1 MLPGIEM
8 MACGEMAAPLS
19 VMQHVVHVESSHNPY
34 AIGVVG
40 GRLMRQPKNLGEA
53 LSTVQ
58 MLQEKGYNF
67 SLGLAQVNRY
77 NLSKYGLQSYEQA
90 FQQCPNLKAGSAI
103 LSECYQ
109 RSGKDWGKA
118 LSCYYSGNFV
128 TGFRHGYVQ
137 KVFNSMAQANG
148 QSSAAP
154 IPLVGEAQSQVRHPV
169 KSVKASLQSLPD
181 RLLSRVI
188 DDRLQGANPLSQ
200 QDAAQVFP
208 QGAAGMEAGS
218 MRSDQGG
225 ELGSMPQVPR
235 SAGRDAQLADS
246 RHANSSR
253 SPNGSQASPNIS
265 SDGEVAVLMS
275 SRVPVI
281 LGAPQKQAAP
291 NKPAPAAAPSQQQ
304 SVKVGD
310 AAFVF

>member
-137 KVFNSMAQANG
+137 KVFNSMAQANA
-148 QSSAAP
+148 QPSAAP
-154 IPLVGEAQSQVRHPV
+154 IPLVGEAQAQVRHPV

-188 DDRLQGANPLSQ
+188 DDRLQNDNPLSQ

-218 MRSDQGG
+218 MRSGQGG
-225 ELGSMPQVPR
+225 PLGSMPQVLR
-235 SAGRDAQLADS
+235 SAGRDTQVSDS
-246 RHANSSR
+246 KHANSSR
-253 SPNGSQASPNIS
+253 SPNGSPASPNIS

-281 LGAPQKQAAP
+281 LGAPQKQAAT

-304 SVKVGD
+304 SVQVGD
-310 AAFVF
+310 SAFVF